1 MRFQKRRNK
10 MDTGIT
16 VLNTV
21 ISNDSMGCGFA
32 ILFGVVT
39 GCLLGLF
46 YYVIYGFLLWFKMEI
61 PKTVNVVAI
70 LSIIV
75 LSAILLVNIHQNE
88 QYENYNKYQVLI
100 GDDVKYNEFMDRYT
114 ILSQDGNIYTIIEK
128 ETNTVKRK

>member
-1 MRFQKRRNK
+1 

>member
-1 MRFQKRRNK
+1 

-32 ILFGVVT
+32 ILFSVVI

-100 GDDVKYNEFMDRYT
+100 GDDVKYNEFMDRYI

-128 ETNTVKRK
+128 GTNAVKRK

>member
-100 GDDVKYNEFMDRYT
+100 GDDVKYNEFMDRYI

-128 ETNTVKRK
+128 GTNTVKRK

>member
-1 MRFQKRRNK
+1 

-100 GDDVKYNEFMDRYT
+100 GDEVRYNEFVTKYSV
-114 ILSQDGNIYTIIEK
+114 LSHDGSIYTIIEK
-128 ETNTVKRK
+128 GTDGMKRK

>member
-1 MRFQKRRNK
+1 

-70 LSIIV
+70 LS
-75 LSAILLVNIHQNE
+75 
-88 QYENYNKYQVLI
+88 
-100 GDDVKYNEFMDRYT
+100 
-114 ILSQDGNIYTIIEK
+114 
-128 ETNTVKRK
+128 

>member
-1 MRFQKRRNK
+1 

-32 ILFGVVT
+32 ILFSVVI

-70 LSIIV
+70 LS
-75 LSAILLVNIHQNE
+75 
-88 QYENYNKYQVLI
+88 
-100 GDDVKYNEFMDRYT
+100 
-114 ILSQDGNIYTIIEK
+114 
-128 ETNTVKRK
+128 